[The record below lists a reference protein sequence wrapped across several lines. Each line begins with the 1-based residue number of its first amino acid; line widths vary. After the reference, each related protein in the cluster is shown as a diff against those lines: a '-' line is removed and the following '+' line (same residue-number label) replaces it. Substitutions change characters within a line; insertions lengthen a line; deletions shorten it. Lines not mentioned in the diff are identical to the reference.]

1 MSKANPNIWQ
11 TAADWPVTP
20 APLAPLGDAPAGA
33 PGNTAKHAE
42 SLPVHPPIGMPLP
55 EPSTMITTLETP
67 TPVLSTWRI
76 KMKCLITLVLAV
88 GFAVPAAVAAK
99 PAGSM
104 AVNCDAGTA
113 TADGEAP
120 NLHGSWDF
128 LMVPHGTPSFGL
140 MSIGF
145 VGAEYGG
152 SLMPARTAP
161 VVLRKITL
169 TGNKIQMAVAS
180 REGDVL
186 FDGKLSAKGDFMC
199 GTVTYHGGE
208 SFPMVAQK
216 RPSTYQSPSST
227 QRAQPQAQRQ
237 Q

>member
-1 MSKANPNIWQ
+1 
-11 TAADWPVTP
+11 
-20 APLAPLGDAPAGA
+20 
-33 PGNTAKHAE
+33 
-42 SLPVHPPIGMPLP
+42 
-55 EPSTMITTLETP
+55 MITTLETRP
-67 TPVLSTWRI
+67 PVLSSLRF
-76 KMKCLITLVLAV
+76 KVKCSVALALAV
-88 GFAVPAAVAAK
+88 GFAVPAAVAAQ

-104 AVNCDAGTA
+104 AVSCDAGTA
-113 TADGEAP
+113 AADGEAP
-120 NLHGSWDF
+120 NLHGAWDF

-145 VGAEYGG
+145 VGTEYGG

-169 TGNKIQMAVAS
+169 TGNKIQMVVAS

-199 GTVTYHGGE
+199 GAVTYHGGE
-208 SFPMVAQK
+208 TVPMVAQK
-216 RPSTYQSPSST
+216 RPSTYQSPSAT
-227 QRAQPQAQRQ
+227 QRAQPQAQAQRQ